1 VGRAVAGREAA
12 GETGAGNEVEA
23 LGRESR
29 GLFLVMLYQSYD
41 GVMNKRGVPAPGF
54 IKRIGPVID
63 QRRAVEFR
71 PLESSEIVNRLNDP
85 RLPFGWT
92 VNPFR
97 GCEFGCRYCY
107 ARPTHGYLGHAD
119 PLEFERRIYV
129 KEADPA
135 KLLAR
140 LKRARESG
148 EEVAIGA
155 ATDPYQPAESRFRVT
170 RRVLESVLR
179 VPGLRVGIT
188 TKSPAITRDI
198 DLLRRIAAAGEL
210 VVNISLTSLDAAL
223 LRRIEPRAPRP
234 DLRLGA
240 MAELTAAGV
249 PARLFAM
256 PVLPFLTDCEV
267 ALRTLF
273 AAARAAGAREAVW
286 NLLFLRGETYG
297 FFLDFIARE
306 FPLLLPRYRAL
317 YAGRTTP
324 EASYRERVEGM
335 AARVALE
342 AGFPGRG
349 RADRIAAE
357 RPARPRQLLLEW

>member
-1 VGRAVAGREAA
+1 VN
-12 GETGAGNEVEA
+12 TP
-23 LGRESR
+23 
-29 GLFLVMLYQSYD
+29 
-41 GVMNKRGVPAPGF
+41 GVPAPGF
-54 IKRIGPVID
+54 IRRIGPVID
-63 QRRAVEFR
+63 VRRAVEFR
-71 PLESSEIVNRLNDP
+71 PLETSELVNRLSDP

-119 PLEFERRIYV
+119 PTEFERRIYV
-129 KEADPA
+129 KQADPA
-135 KLLAR
+135 KLMSR

-188 TKSPAITRDI
+188 TKSPAITRDM

-210 VVNISLTSLDAAL
+210 VVNISLTSLDAEL

-240 MAELTAAGV
+240 MAALTAAGV

-256 PVLPFLTDCEV
+256 PVLPFLTDREV
-267 ALRTLF
+267 ALRALF
-273 AAARAAGAREAVW
+273 AAARAAGAREAIW
-286 NLLFLRGETYG
+286 NVLFLRGETHG

-306 FPLLLPRYRAL
+306 FPRLLPRYRAL
-317 YAGRTTP
+317 FADGATAEVR
-324 EASYRERVEGM
+324 YRERVEGM

-342 AGFPGRG
+342 VGFPGRS
-349 RADRIAAE
+349 RADRITAE